1 MRILI
6 LTALKV
12 QFNNS
17 DNFCAY
23 RLTFYSSL
31 HPAFKV
37 KWNHDIRKEVISILL
52 DLQRFMGIL
61 KGILC
66 GEYC

>member
-12 QFNNS
+12 QFNISN
-17 DNFCAY
+17 NFCAY
-23 RLTFYSSL
+23 RLTFYSSV

-37 KWNHDIRKEVISILL
+37 KRNHDIRKGVI
-52 DLQRFMGIL
+52 
-61 KGILC
+61 
-66 GEYC
+66 